1 MSERLDALLKIVLD
15 RLFGERPDGSELS
28 VLVNS
33 KLEAISRAVAR
44 LSDLYTRERAD
55 LRHNLLQEPDL
66 RLAYLAYF
74 LPSNFLKI
82 NAILEEIWQHPRVK
96 SLLPQRLRILD
107 LGCGPGTHLLGCL
120 DFFSEQLRPPER
132 IECVGVD
139 SLESNLEDAL
149 YLFHRLAAEL
159 SANVAETDPKSER
172 FALPDPSALLENQ
185 FDRTLW
191 SLKTYRSDVSRPLK
205 LKDASRFDLIILG
218 NVLNELFPGD
228 EQRIQKRSRRI
239 AALIQDWL
247 APNGFLILMEPAL
260 RETSRELL
268 RVRDC
273 LLDIVPLT
281 VYSPCVHSRP
291 CPAVAPG
298 CTSDWCHEDRAW
310 QTPSW
315 IRQIDERTGLRK
327 SSLKYSYV
335 VLNRMGLS
343 VRDAAPD
350 LVPSDEQALPVDNQ
364 IWRVVSETLEERG
377 KTAVYLCG
385 FEGRFRVTR
394 LNKHA
399 SAANADF
406 MSLDRG
412 QVVSTRSL
420 VTKSVMDRRV
430 QTETPLRILTGKQK
444 PC

>member
-1 MSERLDALLKIVLD
+1 MSERLDALLKIIFD
-15 RLFGERPDGSELS
+15 RLFREGPDGTEPS
-28 VLVNS
+28 VLANS

-44 LSDLYTRERAD
+44 LSELYTRERAD

-66 RLAYLAYF
+66 RLAYLTYF

-82 NAILEEIWQHPRVK
+82 NAILEEIWLHPRVK
-96 SLLPQRLRILD
+96 TLLPQRLRILD
-107 LGCGPGTHLLGCL
+107 LGCGPGTQLLGCL
-120 DFFSEQLRPPER
+120 DFLSQQLKLPES
-132 IECVGVD
+132 IECVGID
-139 SLESNLEDAL
+139 SLESNLQDAR

-159 SANVAETDPKSER
+159 SENVAESDPKPER
-172 FALPDPSALLENQ
+172 VRLPNASALLEN
-185 FDRTLW
+185 RREPTRWNLE
-191 SLKTYRSDVSRPLK
+191 THRGDVSRPLK
-205 LKDASRFDLIILG
+205 LKDASPFDFIIMG
-218 NVLNELFPGD
+218 NVLNELFPDD
-228 EQRIQKRSRRI
+228 EQRIEKRSRRI
-239 AALIQDWL
+239 AALIRDWL

-273 LLDIVPLT
+273 LLDMLPLT
-281 VYSPCVHSRP
+281 VYSPCVHNRP

-298 CTSDWCHEDRAW
+298 CSSDWCHEDHAW
-310 QTPSW
+310 QTPPW

-343 VRDAAPD
+343 VRDAALD
-350 LVPSDEQALPVDNQ
+350 LVPSDEQALPVENQ
-364 IWRVVSETLEERG
+364 VWRVVSETLEERG
-377 KTAVYLCG
+377 KAAAYLCG
-385 FEGRFRVTR
+385 VEGRFRVTR

-399 SAANADF
+399 SRSNADF
-406 MSLDRG
+406 PLLDRG
-412 QVVSTRSL
+412 QVVSTGSL

-430 QTETPLRILTGKQK
+430 QTETPLRILTGKRK